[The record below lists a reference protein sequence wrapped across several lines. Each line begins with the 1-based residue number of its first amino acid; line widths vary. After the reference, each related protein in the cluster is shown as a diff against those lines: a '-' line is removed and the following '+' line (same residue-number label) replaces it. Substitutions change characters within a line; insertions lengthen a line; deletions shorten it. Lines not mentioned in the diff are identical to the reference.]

1 MRRHEVEGLD
11 ACRTYWVPAVVAP
24 CRDWSAAPGC
34 RRGARFVVD
43 LKTMHASRDSF
54 SPFESRAGCLDWI
67 MRHRAELNRELP
79 GATVRAV
86 MLDRWLLGLE

>member
-11 ACRTYWVPAVVAP
+11 SSRTYWVPAVVAP
-24 CRDWSAAPGC
+24 NRDWAGAPGC

-43 LKTMHASRDSF
+43 PETMHASRDSF
-54 SPFESRAGCLDWI
+54 GPFDSRAGCLGWI
-67 MRHRAELNRELP
+67 MRHRSELNRTLP
-79 GATVRAV
+79 GAAVRAV